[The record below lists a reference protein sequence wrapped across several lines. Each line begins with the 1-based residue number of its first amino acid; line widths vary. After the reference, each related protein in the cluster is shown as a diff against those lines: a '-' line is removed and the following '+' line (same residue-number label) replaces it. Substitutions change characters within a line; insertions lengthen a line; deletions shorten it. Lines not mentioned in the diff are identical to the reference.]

1 MSNYSKS
8 LSATK
13 LGILKACFDRTEG
26 MVGFDE
32 AILLY
37 HLAKE
42 VHSGCIVEIGSY
54 RGRSSVFLGKGSLD
68 GANAPVYAIDPHKS
82 FIGVLGGEFGP
93 KDRTAF
99 YRAMLDNEC
108 SEIVSL
114 INSSSECLSPSWSEP
129 ISLLWIDGDHSYD
142 GVKRDLDCWLP
153 HLAPNA
159 KIALDD
165 ATDPELG
172 PRKLIDELILS
183 KRFEI
188 VMNVGKV
195 VVLQGNVKSE
205 FGKIPVTDVHDRP
218 LLDKEKLFEYL
229 RWNSYRSERYKLF
242 YVATPKVA
250 CTSLKW
256 WFADLE
262 GLSRVLRGIT
272 DSAETDTDLIIHDT
286 FHRAAPNIT
295 GLTPE
300 ALSEILTSDSYFR
313 FAVVRNPYKRVFS
326 AWQSKLLLQEPL
338 QVGPYLQYDFLH
350 HPIECAD
357 DIASAF
363 EGFLEHLAANE
374 APSYLDVHWTPQV
387 NLLRPDLINYSKL
400 VKIENAKELSQA
412 LAARLGEHVPD
423 PFVNRH
429 SNESLIPYLSKFV
442 TQRSA
447 ELIRLLYAKD
457 FEIFGYDEQPP
468 ETKETCPAEPLNLV
482 FKAISL
488 IRGRNQRMGELNK
501 RIVSLNAAVAAQVGE
516 IERQAGEIERQAGEI
531 ERQAGEIERI
541 KSVTLER
548 DNELVS
554 IHLSCS
560 WRITRPLRQLYR
572 FMQRMRGIP
581 RW

>member
-195 VVLQGNVKSE
+195 VVLQGNVKGD

-218 LLDKEKLFEYL
+218 LLDKGKSFEYI
-229 RWNSYRSERYKLF
+229 RYNSYRSERYKLF
-242 YVATPKVA
+242 YVAIPKVA

-262 GLSRVLRGIT
+262 GCSQVLRGIV
-272 DSAETDTDLIIHDT
+272 DSIETDPELVIHDT
-286 FHRAAPNIT
+286 FHRVAPNVT
-295 GLTPE
+295 HLKPE
-300 ALSEILTSDSYFR
+300 TIAEVLASDSYFR
-313 FAVVRNPYKRVFS
+313 FAVVRNPYKRIFS
-326 AWQSKLLLQEPL
+326 AWQSKLLLREPY
-338 QVGPYLQYDFLH
+338 QIRPYLNYDFFNQ
-350 HPIECAD
+350 PIECAD
-357 DIASAF
+357 DVASAF
-363 EGFLEHLAANE
+363 EGFLEHLATNE
-374 APSYLDVHWTPQV
+374 APSYWDVHWTPQV
-387 NLLRPDLINYSKL
+387 SLLRPDLINYSKL

-412 LAARLGEHVPD
+412 LAARFGGHVPD
-423 PFVNRH
+423 PFADRH
-429 SNESLIPYLSKFV
+429 TNESLIPYLPEFV

-457 FEIFGYDEQPP
+457 FETFGYDEQPP
-468 ETKETCPAEPLNLV
+468 ATKEPCPTEQLKFA
-482 FKAISL
+482 FKAIPL
-488 IRGRNQRMGELNK
+488 IRGRNQRLGELNK
-501 RIVSLNAAVAAQVGE
+501 RIVSLNDTMAAQTGE
-516 IERQAGEIERQAGEI
+516 IARQTGEIARQAGEIARQESEI
-531 ERQAGEIERI
+531 LR
-541 KSVTLER
+541 R

-554 IHLSCS
+554 IHLSGS
-560 WRITRPLRQLYR
+560 WIITRPLRQLYR
-572 FMQRMRGIP
+572 FLQRMKGNP
-581 RW
+581 